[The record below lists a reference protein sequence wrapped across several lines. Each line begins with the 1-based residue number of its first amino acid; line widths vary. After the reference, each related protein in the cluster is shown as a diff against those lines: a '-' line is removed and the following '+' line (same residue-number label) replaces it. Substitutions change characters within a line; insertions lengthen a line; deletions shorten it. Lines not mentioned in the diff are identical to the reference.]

1 LEPPFLCK
9 NLLFD
14 KRLGVRPISD
24 IFGIVALG
32 ITAYNRIGKQAVY
45 GNKQTNIAGCHA
57 ESAAGGKACSQDEY
71 SIRKTRTTAIE
82 EVECHGEYT
91 RERA

>member
-1 LEPPFLCK
+1 MIVLNMQEGGSFEPPFLCK

-32 ITAYNRIGKQAVY
+32 ITAYNRNGKQAVY

-57 ESAAGGKACSQDEY
+57 EPAAGGKARSQNN
-71 SIRKTRTTAIE
+71 
-82 EVECHGEYT
+82 
-91 RERA
+91 